1 MSVDVR
7 VAIAD
12 TFWDR
17 LFDLPK
23 ATQKKVRQFV
33 TKFRQAPTSSAINY
47 EQFHDACQSNYRS
60 VRIDLTYRCIVM
72 TPDKGNVYLLLW
84 VDHHDAAYD
93 WGRRTQVKVHP
104 NTGML
109 QIYGSETVVSEPADT
124 SPEPAVIHNETSKPE
139 TPAVTAPLFD
149 LHDDEQL
156 LGVGV
161 PESLLGVVKKF
172 KNAADIEAKRLLLP
186 TEAYEALALF
196 ADGNDWGEIWNEYGV
211 TAKTPID
218 VDDIDAAIERDGSKR
233 RFYVVESE
241 EELETMLAGSLEK
254 WRVYLHP
261 SQRRIVENQWNGP
274 VRVLGGAGTGKTVVA
289 MHRAIWLVRNTLDDD
304 KKVLFLTYNTN
315 LAADIKSNLA
325 KISSAT
331 ELERIEVINID
342 AWVSRYLKSRRYSSR
357 VVMEGELED
366 LWDEII
372 DASASPPGKS
382 LPNSFYTEEWSRIIL
397 PKRIDSRD
405 AYLRVSRAGRG
416 VGLSRPQRAAI
427 WDVFD
432 EMRGAM
438 QQKGWRTYQDAAH
451 DACDLLADG
460 SKPQSYQHVVVDET
474 QDMGQEALTLIR
486 ALVPEDKNDLFLV
499 GDGHQRIYRR
509 NAVMGQS
516 GINIRGRGRKL
527 KINYRTTEQ
536 IKRFAVSILE
546 GKEIDD
552 MDEGIDSTL
561 SYKSLTSGVEP
572 VLRGFDSEKSEI
584 HWIADQ
590 VKELCPG
597 GAEEYSKCCVVL
609 RTKALRDKYARGL
622 KSLGLDAV
630 TLEQRA
636 DNQSISGVR
645 FATMHRVK
653 GLEFR
658 HVFLAGMSSRTVP
671 NNMAVKDSEDP
682 VERRDNETRERALVH
697 VASTRA
703 VEHLMVSWYG
713 DMCEFFR
720 VT

>member
-1 MSVDVR
+1 MGVEVR

-33 TKFRQAPTSSAINY
+33 TKFRQSPTSSAINY

-84 VDHHDAAYD
+84 VDHHDDAYD

-104 NTGML
+104 STGLL
-109 QIYGSETVVSEPADT
+109 QIYGSETVA
-124 SPEPAVIHNETSKPE
+124 PE
-139 TPAVTAPLFD
+139 TVDKVPEQVATQSKTKKSEEVVTASPLFD
-149 LHDDEQL
+149 LHDDDQL

-161 PESLLGVVKKF
+161 PESLLDIVKTF
-172 KNAADIEAKRLLLP
+172 KCAADIDAKRSLLP

-196 ADGNDWGEIWNEYGV
+196 ADGNEWGEIWSEYGV

-218 VDDIDAAIERDGSKR
+218 VDDIDAAIDRDGSKR

-261 SQRRIVENQWNGP
+261 SQRKIVENQWNGP

-289 MHRAIWLVRNTLDDD
+289 MHRAVWLVRNTLQED

-315 LAADIKSNLA
+315 LAADIKGNLA
-325 KISSAT
+325 KISTPS

-342 AWVSRYLKSRRYSSR
+342 AWVSRYLKSRRYTSR
-357 VVMEGELED
+357 VVMEGELDD
-366 LWDEII
+366 LWDDII
-372 DASASPPGKS
+372 DSSASPPGKS
-382 LPNSFYTEEWSRIIL
+382 LPNSFYTEEWSRVIL

-416 VGLSRPQRAAI
+416 VALTRPQRAAI

-451 DACDLLADG
+451 DACDLIADG
-460 SKPQSYQHVVVDET
+460 TKPQPYQHVVVDET

-486 ALVPEDKNDLFLV
+486 ALVPKDKNDLFLV

-509 NAVMGQS
+509 NAVMAHS
-516 GINIRGRGRKL
+516 DIDIRGRGRKL

-552 MDEGIDSTL
+552 MDDGLDTTL
-561 SYKSLTSGVEP
+561 SYKSLTSGLEP
-572 VLRGFDSEKSEI
+572 IIQGQNDETTEI
-584 HWIADQ
+584 QWIADQ
-590 VKELCPG
+590 VKILCPNG
-597 GAEEYSKCCVVL
+597 VDELSNCCVVL
-609 RTKALRDKYARGL
+609 RTNALRNKYARGL
-622 KSLGLDAV
+622 NDLGLESV
-630 TLEQRA
+630 MLEQRA
-636 DNQSISGVR
+636 DNQSVSGVR
-645 FATMHRVK
+645 VATMHRVK

-658 HVFLAGMSSRTVP
+658 HVFLAGMNSRNVP
-671 NNMAVKDSEDP
+671 NTMAVKDSSDP

-703 VEHLMVSWYG
+703 VENLLVSWYG
-713 DMCEFFR
+713 EKCSFF
-720 VT
+720 